1 MQKGKERER
10 VREQDRES
18 VIEGGREKDINKVCE
33 REKERKKDGDRDR
46 ESVIE
51 GEGEKDINKV

>member
-1 MQKGKERER
+1 M
-10 VREQDRES
+10 REQDRES